1 MKKIISFLCIIS
13 FSTSAFAFNNETAE
27 VFRSILDYFKHIE
40 TWKAPD
46 EAVHFEAYFAKNFI
60 NQIIEEEHGTEW
72 DFYSYFA
79 VYDVMKDKYI
89 EDDEDLNLDFG
100 VYHFFFDR
108 TSHAPVNMLL
118 IYNHKIE
125 LFPKGSDCF
134 VRHIYKLK
142 DKHPDLMTDSDL
154 VRIFRWNSFNY
165 GSTKLDTMD
174 IIFKK
179 IGCINYLPS
188 KWPMNE

>member
-13 FSTSAFAFNNETAE
+13 FSTSVFAFNNETAE

-46 EAVHFEAYFAKNFI
+46 EAVNFEAYFAKNFI

-100 VYHFFFDR
+100 V
-108 TSHAPVNMLL
+108 
-118 IYNHKIE
+118 
-125 LFPKGSDCF
+125 
-134 VRHIYKLK
+134 
-142 DKHPDLMTDSDL
+142 
-154 VRIFRWNSFNY
+154 
-165 GSTKLDTMD
+165 
-174 IIFKK
+174 
-179 IGCINYLPS
+179 
-188 KWPMNE
+188 